1 MGIQILTDLLNLTTW
16 IVKEY
21 KKDGHEI
28 YLKIENKDYPTC
40 PKCGQM
46 QFKGIKERRDQI
58 VEDLSIVD
66 NRVFITFTK
75 HKIKCKCGYS
85 GNEKISFL
93 NKYDRKTIRF
103 QNRIYAFAKRMTGV
117 DVGRLFSLDKGT
129 VYRIDKIGIEE
140 ELKNQKDIP
149 STHIS
154 IDEISRKKGHVYA
167 TIIADPVR
175 KIILGVEKG
184 RKAIDIG
191 NFFEKKGES
200 WCKNIVSARM
210 DAWRAFR
217 NAVNKYC
224 KNAIISFDHFHLAQ
238 HFSKAIDKLR
248 INETKKAEKEN
259 KNAYKGTRWL
269 LLKNP
274 KNLKKKQKES
284 LDNLLDLNQN
294 LYKSYLLR
302 EEFREIF
309 NGKTSDKRLEKL
321 DNWIRKAKSIRIP
334 EITEFT
340 NKIIRWRPFVENALK
355 ENSSNSFSEG
365 LNNKIRVIQ
374 RMAYGYKDF
383 EYLRLKI
390 IQQFNFR
397 DLLSIYEI

>member
-175 KIILGVEKG
+175 
-184 RKAIDIG
+184 
-191 NFFEKKGES
+191 
-200 WCKNIVSARM
+200 
-210 DAWRAFR
+210 
-217 NAVNKYC
+217 
-224 KNAIISFDHFHLAQ
+224 
-238 HFSKAIDKLR
+238 
-248 INETKKAEKEN
+248 
-259 KNAYKGTRWL
+259 
-269 LLKNP
+269 
-274 KNLKKKQKES
+274 
-284 LDNLLDLNQN
+284 
-294 LYKSYLLR
+294 
-302 EEFREIF
+302 
-309 NGKTSDKRLEKL
+309 
-321 DNWIRKAKSIRIP
+321 
-334 EITEFT
+334 
-340 NKIIRWRPFVENALK
+340 
-355 ENSSNSFSEG
+355 
-365 LNNKIRVIQ
+365 
-374 RMAYGYKDF
+374 
-383 EYLRLKI
+383 
-390 IQQFNFR
+390 
-397 DLLSIYEI
+397 